1 VNTCKRRYKEFKH
14 GLLRLVPEM
23 LHTKQCTD
31 RPEERSNQ
39 QALFGN
45 SPLIFA
51 CFEFIHSIQDKRKYI
66 ENSINNKEKK
76 EYIFCHGKEL
86 FFIIIKGCG
95 ISFD

>member
-1 VNTCKRRYKEFKH
+1 M
-14 GLLRLVPEM
+14 PEM
-23 LHTKQCTD
+23 LHTEQCTD

-51 CFEFIHSIQDKRKYI
+51 CFEFIHSVQDKRKCI
-66 ENSINNKEKK
+66 ENNINNKEKK
-76 EYIFCHGKEL
+76 VYTLCHENEL
-86 FFIIIKGCG
+86 SFIIIKGCG